1 MEGGLAGGKSTF
13 EADEEAWQTVRSMKE
28 TLQEINALQDAGV
41 IGQSAIG
48 GAMGATFYLEPI
60 STYDLDIFVLFD
72 SPPLILTPIY
82 DFLRARGHEP
92 EGDVVSVCGW
102 PVQFL
107 PAESPLL
114 KEAVEQAVT
123 VDFEGVPTRVMTAEH
138 LAAIALQTGRAK
150 DFARLVAFVESGTL
164 TADQL
169 TDILAR
175 HDLADAWNRFEA
187 KYLTHP

>member
-1 MEGGLAGGKSTF
+1 
-13 EADEEAWQTVRSMKE
+13 MKE
-28 TLQEINALQDAGV
+28 TLQEINALSDAGI

-60 STYDLDIFVLFD
+60 STYDLDIFVLFE
-72 SPPLILTPIY
+72 SPPLILTLTPIY

-92 EGDVVSVCGW
+92 DGDAVNVCGW

-114 KEAVEQAVT
+114 REAVEQAVS
-123 VDFEGVPTRVMTAEH
+123 VDFEGVLTRVMTAEH

-150 DFARLVAFVESGTL
+150 DYTRLLAFVESGTL
-164 TADQL
+164 DAEKL

-175 HDLADAWNRFEA
+175 HDLRAAWGRFEA
-187 KYLTHP
+187 KYLQNP